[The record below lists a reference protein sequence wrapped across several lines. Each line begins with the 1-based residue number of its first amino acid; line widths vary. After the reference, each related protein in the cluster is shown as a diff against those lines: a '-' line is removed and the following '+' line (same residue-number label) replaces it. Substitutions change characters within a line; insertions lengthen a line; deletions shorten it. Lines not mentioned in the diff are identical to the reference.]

1 MKNNLLYKWQKIIC
15 FTILIA
21 SGIVIISSLC
31 FFSSGWSVFQINGNG
46 YAENFYSTYLSFYGK
61 EVIGEQTCYSVV
73 FTDAQNAKDFYVS
86 LFQNIQSVNNCLFY
100 LGLISIVLV
109 AVIAITGSFSR
120 KKYYTSNLVS
130 GLLFSTYG
138 IIMSIV
144 AFIKSILLKSDL
156 SKITADLENYY
167 KGCEIKGKA
176 YEVVNSSNCLIGI
189 IVSAIFIVICGLF
202 AAFSILRY
210 LQSNK
215 KNDVEVVA

>member
-21 SGIVIISSLC
+21 SGLVIISSLC
-31 FFSSGWSVFQINGNG
+31 FFSTGWSVFQINGNN
-46 YAENFYSTYLSFYGK
+46 YAENFYSSNLAYYGK
-61 EVIGEQTCYSVV
+61 LVLGDKACYSSL
-73 FTDAQNAKDFYVS
+73 FNDAQSAKNFYVS
-86 LFQNIQSVNNCLFY
+86 FFKDIQSVNNCLFY
-100 LGLISIVLV
+100 LGLICIVLV

-120 KKYYTSNLVS
+120 KKYYTSNLLS
-130 GLLFSTYG
+130 GLLFSSYG

-144 AFIKSILLKSDL
+144 VIVKSCLLYSDF
-156 SKITADLENYY
+156 SKISTDLDVYY
-167 KGCEIKGKA
+167 KGCVIDGYP
-176 YEVVNSSNCLIGI
+176 YEVVSGNNCIIGI
-189 IVSAIFIVICGLF
+189 VVPAIFIVVCGLF